1 MTVRLSLGIA
11 AACLV
16 ATLDTPA
23 AAQHPQAIVD
33 RAEADFVDGR
43 LDESVA
49 GFDRLAALDPA
60 AAPWMWQRGIALYLL
75 GRFDECTAQ
84 FVAYR
89 EVNPADAE
97 SAVWHFACVAQARSA
112 DDARAVL
119 AVVGPDRRAMRAE
132 ILEMF
137 RGRLAPGAVIG
148 RAAFLAEEALLVA
161 RYYAGLYAEAT
172 GDDEAAAV
180 HLAAAAS
187 DRFDGMGGFMH
198 DVARVHWARV
208 QPRGGSHPAG
218 VGSERGPGGSDE

>member
-11 AACLV
+11 AACLA
-16 ATLDTPA
+16 ATLATPA

-33 RAEADFVDGR
+33 RAEADFVNGR

-75 GRFDECTAQ
+75 GRFDECAAQ

-89 EVNPADAE
+89 GINPADAE

-112 DDARAVL
+112 DEARAVL
-119 AVVGPDRRAMRAE
+119 DVVGPDRRAMRAE

-148 RAAFLAEEALLVA
+148 RAAFLAEEALFVA
-161 RYYAGLYAEAT
+161 RYYAGLYAETT
-172 GDDEAAAV
+172 GDDEAAAA

-198 DVARVHWARV
+198 DVARVHWARL
-208 QPRGGSHPAG
+208 QAWAGSHATA
-218 VGSERGPGGSDE
+218 VGPDGGPGGSE